1 MDFSQISI
9 EEVFQV
15 GCSIFEI
22 ALLNPEIQI
31 SGVVVIM
38 DLTGM
43 TLIQQ
48 ARLIN
53 PRFAWQLTN
62 CIQVNTNYLSYLL
75 LIYSENKIICRL
87 DGEY

>member
-1 MDFSQISI
+1 MDFNQISI

-15 GCSIFEI
+15 GCSMFEI

-31 SGVVVIM
+31 AGVVVIM

-43 TLIQQ
+43 TLMQQ

-62 CIQVNTNYLSYLL
+62 CIQVNYPY
-75 LIYSENKIICRL
+75 NKCRL
-87 DGEY
+87 KFFSF